1 MSYTEELVTNSIG
14 RQYWIYKDDA
24 FYQQRIANAGPY
36 QKQNLLRLRELKP
49 NARTILDVGMNIGM
63 NTIEYSTW
71 AKEVHGFEP
80 TPQTYGMAIKNI
92 ELAQKQKDADMDKP
106 WYLNGS
112 VNFNG
117 KFGAS
122 LETTGNI
129 KTHQNGLGDKPG
141 SFEILIKKD
150 NAGHN
155 HIENIDVPL
164 PSGKQRRRTVEPE
177 KQIVDVK
184 TLDSYNFENVDVIK
198 IDTEGYEF
206 PVVMG
211 AENTIVTQKPIVQL
225 EMVAGQPERFG
236 YSCQE
241 IYDWFLS
248 RDFVITLSDGTN
260 VGDKWQ
266 HYTKKME
273 RFFIH
278 KDLLQDSYL
287 KEVAIKKTETLPS
300 GKELK
305 GVKKTTEV
313 EKELFEWS

>member
-1 MSYTEELVTNSIG
+1 MYTEELVNNSIG

-49 NARTILDVGMNIGM
+49 NARTIIDVGMNIGM
-63 NTIEYSTW
+63 NTIEYATW
-71 AKEVHGFEP
+71 GKTIHGFEP
-80 TPQTYGMAIKNI
+80 TKQTYNMALKNI
-92 ELAQKQKDADMDKP
+92 VIAKKQLDESMIKP

-122 LETTGNI
+122 LQTIGAINTYN
-129 KTHQNGLGDKPG
+129 NGLGDKPG
-141 SFEILIKKD
+141 QFEILIKKD

-164 PSGKQRRRTVEPE
+164 ANGRKRRRTVQPE
-177 KQIVDVK
+177 KEIVEVK
-184 TLDSYNFENVDVIK
+184 TLDSYNFEEVDIIK

-211 AENTIVTQKPIVQL
+211 AEQTIVSQRPIVQL
-225 EMVAGQPERFG
+225 EMVDGQPERFG
-236 YSCQE
+236 FSCQQ

-248 RDFVITLSDGTN
+248 RDFVITLSDGTD
-260 VGDKWQ
+260 VGNRWE

-278 KDLLQDSYL
+278 KSLLTDEYI
-287 KEVAIKKTETLPS
+287 KEVAIKKTKTIPS
-300 GKELK
+300 SEEKKLKEQI
-305 GVKKTTEV
+305 EPIMIAPI
-313 EKELFEWS
+313 

>member
-1 MSYTEELVTNSIG
+1 MYTEELVNNSIG

-49 NARTILDVGMNIGM
+49 NARTIIDVGMNIGM
-63 NTIEYSTW
+63 NTIEYATW
-71 AKEVHGFEP
+71 GKTIHGFEP
-80 TPQTYGMAIKNI
+80 TKQTYNMALKNI
-92 ELAQKQKDADMDKP
+92 VIAKKQLDESMIKP

-122 LETTGNI
+122 LQTIGAINTYN
-129 KTHQNGLGDKPG
+129 NGLGDKPG
-141 SFEILIKKD
+141 QFEILIKKD

-164 PSGKQRRRTVEPE
+164 ANGRKRRRTVQPE
-177 KQIVDVK
+177 KEIVEVK
-184 TLDSYNFENVDVIK
+184 TLDSYNFEDVDIIK

-211 AENTIVTQKPIVQL
+211 AEQTIVSQRPIVQL
-225 EMVAGQPERFG
+225 EMVDGQPERFG
-236 YSCQE
+236 FSCQQ

-248 RDFVITLSDGTN
+248 RDFVITLSDGTD
-260 VGDKWQ
+260 VGTKWE

-273 RFFIH
+273 RFFVH
-278 KDLLQDSYL
+278 KSLLQDEYL
-287 KEVAIKKTETLPS
+287 KEVA
-300 GKELK
+300 
-305 GVKKTTEV
+305 VKTTKTIPSAE
-313 EKELFEWS
+313 EKKLKEQTKPITVMHI

>member
-1 MSYTEELVTNSIG
+1 MYTEELVNNSIG
-14 RQYWIYKDDA
+14 RQYWIYKNDA

-49 NARTILDVGMNIGM
+49 NARTILDIGMNIGM

-71 AKEVHGFEP
+71 ANAVHGFEP
-80 TPQTYGMAIKNI
+80 TKQTYNIALKNI
-92 ELAQKQKDADMDKP
+92 VLAKEQLNENMIKP
-106 WYLNGS
+106 WYPNGS

-129 KTHQNGLGDKPG
+129 STYNHGLGDKSG
-141 SFEILIKKD
+141 QFEILIKKD

-164 PSGKQRRRTVEPE
+164 PSGKKRRRTVNPE
-177 KQIVDVK
+177 KQIVEIK
-184 TLDSYNFENVDVIK
+184 TIDSYDFQDVDIIK

-206 PVVMG
+206 PAVMG
-211 AENTIVTQKPIVQL
+211 AEKTIVTQRPIVQL
-225 EMVAGQPERFG
+225 EMVEGQPERFG
-236 YSCQE
+236 FTCQQ

-248 RDFVITLSDGTN
+248 REFVITLSDGTD
-260 VGDKWQ
+260 VGTRWE

-278 KDLLQDSYL
+278 KSLLNDEYIG
-287 KEVAIKKTETLPS
+287 EVAIKKTKTISSRKE
-300 GKELK
+300 KELK
-305 GVKKTTEV
+305 EQQPRIIM
-313 EKELFEWS
+313 LPI